1 MAQSVASPADPVA
14 DRILVEATRLFAA
27 HGYAGTSIQAV
38 AAAVG
43 VSKPTLV
50 YHYGSKEGLREAV
63 LDALMNHWRLDLP
76 RLMAAASAGGPRLD
90 ALMAA
95 FFDFFRADPARA
107 RLLLREV
114 LDRPDALAAR
124 IRRELQPWT
133 GLLTQAIA
141 AGQAQG
147 LLRPE
152 VDPAAFTALVISAAL
167 GVVAVGEH
175 TAALVHPEPDVAT
188 QQAELIRVA
197 RTALLL
203 PRP

>member
-1 MAQSVASPADPVA
+1 MTQAVASPDDPVS

-63 LDALMNHWRLDLP
+63 LDALMAHWRQDLP

-175 TAALVHPEPDVAT
+175 TAALVRPEPDVAA
-188 QQAELIRVA
+188 QQAELIRMA

>member
-1 MAQSVASPADPVA
+1 MAQAVASTVDPVA

-63 LDALMNHWRLDLP
+63 LDALMNHWRQDLP
-76 RLMAAASAGGPRLD
+76 RLMAAASSGGPRLD

-114 LDRPDALAAR
+114 LDRPDALASR